1 MDFDPNSIT
10 QDKLHELRQAAEQA
24 WGDDT
29 RHPDYQGHP
38 QASAGQC
45 YVTSRWLQSKLG
57 GHVGVKNG
65 HYFWLSPDKKYAVD
79 LTGDQFSYAPHDPK
93 LEGIQLDDED
103 EPWTFQA
110 DHNTYRP
117 GPVLYKRADHPI
129 FKGARAKEF
138 GTENPRVRLFGQRAD
153 AALEGRVSKTAE
165 FGFGG
170 DAYPGETGEVKER
183 INHDEPEPIS
193 GPEEY
198 KFFYGNGKLEVSPYA
213 NHDDLRIRTGVDA
226 GSTGPMAAGDVR
238 VVDDVAEWT
247 VSSNLSRSALE
258 SIFDHYGRQAGWT
271 LGSIRDGSGNEVTSK
286 KRLWWGYNDQLLL
299 SERPWSGSGGVID
312 IHNKT
317 ASVKGRTSG
326 IWDAFEEWADDFG
339 YRLAAND
346 NNTKPLEDLEIENLY
361 TPNAPI
367 DPPAREPLDDSKPQ
381 GPMSCPEC
389 GYQAKGWTDYITH
402 RKDEQRL
409 NEPENPDGGFPE
421 LDMDVPLKPHFHER
435 EPIAMPLAAVRV
447 ASWDD
452 HFDKFWGHGGD
463 HHYGAFVDGELVGV
477 ATITPGSSSIA
488 AVTARRH
495 PERVYA
501 TLIARLQQD
510 FPELDWALPDT
521 LDALRLSKMGF
532 VETTPG
538 LMKWA
543 AGKDP
548 KDMIDAPL
556 PFVFDIDKDQI
567 FTGQPGERTGDV
579 RVPGGYTAG
588 GIVEG
593 FYEPGGHIVITTQ
606 TDVPYS
612 TRHMLDLWYWSQPHM
627 QITGL
632 SYEDQTGSR
641 KKLARTATDVGSY
654 VKTVAMADPAAWNAY
669 KALKDAGGKVYVV
682 GGAVRDALLQKE
694 PHDID
699 LMVTGVPS
707 DKVNHILGQLPGKV
721 DLTGKDF
728 GVFRYKTKGAEVEV
742 ALPRSERSTGDR
754 RVDFDV
760 SVDHKLPIESDLLRR
775 DFTVNAMA
783 VDLDT
788 GTLVDPYGG
797 ARDIASRTLR
807 TVHPSSFE
815 EDPTRLLRALVASA
829 KHGLTPNESTRAEMA
844 KNASRLDLESR
855 ERIQGELDK
864 LFASNNPAGAIRLA
878 QESGIL
884 KHVLPEVSSAWEFDQ
899 RNPHHNYPLG
909 QHLLH
914 VLEGASEQ
922 SDDPDLRLAALL
934 HDIGKPASQW
944 IGPEGGGH
952 YYKHVDEN
960 GDQHGA
966 DHELVGADMAETRLR
981 SLKYPNSRINRIRA
995 LIAGHMFPAFS
1006 SAKGARKFLNRAGE
1020 HADDLLTLRHA
1031 DMYGKGTDAYQATK
1045 TPVDVM
1051 RELTDQ
1057 ARQAPV
1063 NQTQLALGGNEL
1075 MQGLGLSPGPQ
1086 VGQLKNY
1093 LMDQVLENPELNT
1106 PDALMG
1112 LAQGWRGV

>member
-952 YYKHVDEN
+952 YYKHIDEN

-981 SLKYPNSRINRIRA
+981 ALKYPNSRINRIRA
-995 LIAGHMFPAFS
+995 LIEHHMFPRFPLLKAHES
-1006 SAKGARKFLNRAGE
+1006 FLTVRGSTPMICSRYATPTCTE
-1020 HADDLLTLRHA
+1020 KERMRTRRLRRPS
-1031 DMYGKGTDAYQATK
+1031 MSCG
-1045 TPVDVM
+1045 
-1051 RELTDQ
+1051 
-1057 ARQAPV
+1057 
-1063 NQTQLALGGNEL
+1063 
-1075 MQGLGLSPGPQ
+1075 S
-1086 VGQLKNY
+1086 
-1093 LMDQVLENPELNT
+1093 
-1106 PDALMG
+1106 
-1112 LAQGWRGV
+1112 